1 MPTIALAAI
10 SGSQKAI
17 TPARSNLARSGA
29 TRSGWPLVVGAK
41 AILYALSNIARSGAT
56 RSNYTSGR
64 GFVAIG
70 GVHVGTIPTT
80 ATQKIVGGVTITD
93 ALNDQP
99 NRATFRVRGL
109 VPAVGSDVVVTLG
122 SKNNGDRLFAG
133 QVLSTAQGY
142 TDTPLNYWHDVSA
155 IDWTW
160 GLNQR
165 LVARRWSGA
174 SATTIA
180 IDLVTSGA
188 PNYGT
193 GGIAAGLPPLDEF
206 TTTNEELSS
215 ALTALAKRIGGYW
228 YVDYNRVV
236 HLFTGLEADQTPP
249 SPLNPTHP
257 TLTNLVVDRDGSP
270 LVTRVSPT
278 RIAS

>member
-1 MPTIALAAI
+1 MPTITPTAI

-29 TRSGWPLVVGAK
+29 TRSGWPLVVGARAK
-41 AILYALSNIARSGAT
+41 LYALSNIARSGAT

-70 GVHVGTIPTT
+70 GVQVGTLPTS
-80 ATQKIVGGVTITD
+80 ATQKIVGGLTIND
-93 ALNDQP
+93 ALNEQP
-99 NRATFRVRGL
+99 NRCTFRLRGL

-133 QVLSTAQGY
+133 QILTTNQGY
-142 TDTPLNYWHDVSA
+142 TGTPLNYWHDVSA

-165 LVARRWSGA
+165 LVARRWSATSA
-174 SATTIA
+174 SQIA
-180 IDLVTSGA
+180 IDLVTPGA

-193 GGIAAGLPPLDEF
+193 KGRAAHLPTLDEF
-206 TTTNEELSS
+206 TTTNEELAQ

-228 YVDYNRVV
+228 YVDYNRSV
-236 HLFTGLEADQTPP
+236 HLFIGKEADQTPP
-249 SPLNPTHP
+249 SPINPTH
-257 TLTNLVVDRDGSP
+257 
-270 LVTRVSPT
+270 
-278 RIAS
+278 